1 MATTRTGQTTAG
13 VRPMTADELFKL
25 PKDEARGELIQGVF
39 YPAMPT
45 GGRHGEIEARLGE
58 ATLATS
64 FEPSGRLG
72 TVMTGDPGIVL
83 ERGPDTVRAPD
94 VAYFSAERLPPDA
107 DIAGFLDVVPDLIV
121 EVVSPDDRVTEVR
134 EKAEMWTAFGAR
146 LVWVV
151 WPETMAV
158 DVYRPEESV
167 VTLGAEDTLTGEDV
181 LPEFSCPVREVF
193 G

>member
-1 MATTRTGQTTAG
+1 MATTRSGQTTAG

-45 GGRHGEIEARLGE
+45 GGRHGEIEARLARRLGNIV
-58 ATLATS
+58 
-64 FEPSGRLG
+64 EPLGLG

-94 VAYFSAERLPPDA
+94 VAYFTPERLPPET
-107 DIAGFLDVVPDLIV
+107 DITRFLDAVPDLAV
-121 EVVSPDDRVTEVR
+121 EIVSPSNRPSEIR
-134 EKAEMWTAFGAR
+134 EKAEMWTSFGAR

-151 WPETMAV
+151 WPETMTV

>member
-45 GGRHGEIEARLGE
+45 GGRHGEIEALLAWRL
-58 ATLATS
+58 LNVVQ
-64 FEPSGRLG
+64 PSGRG
-72 TVMTGDPGIVL
+72 RVMTGDPGIVL

-94 VAYFSAERLPPDA
+94 IAYFSAERLPPET
-107 DIAGFLDVVPDLIV
+107 DITRFLDAVPDLAV
-121 EVVSPDDRVTEVR
+121 EIVSPSNRPSEIR
-134 EKAEMWTAFGAR
+134 EKAEMWTSFGAR

-151 WPETMAV
+151 WPETMTV

>member
-1 MATTRTGQTTAG
+1 MATTRAGQTTAG
-13 VRPMTADELFKL
+13 VRPMTADELFQL

-45 GGRHGEIEARLGE
+45 GGRHGKIEARLARRLGNIV
-58 ATLATS
+58 
-64 FEPSGRLG
+64 EPLGLG

-94 VAYFSAERLPPDA
+94 VAYFTPERLPPDA
-107 DIAGFLDVVPDLIV
+107 DDTGFLDVVPDLIV
-121 EVVSPDDRVTEVR
+121 EVVSPDDRATEVR
-134 EKAEMWTAFGAR
+134 KKAEMWTSFGAR

-167 VTLGAEDTLTGEDV
+167 VTLGAEDTLTGQDV
-181 LPEFSCPVREVF
+181 LPEFSCPVREIF

>member
-1 MATTRTGQTTAG
+1 
-13 VRPMTADELFKL
+13 
-25 PKDEARGELIQGVF
+25 
-39 YPAMPT
+39 
-45 GGRHGEIEARLGE
+45 
-58 ATLATS
+58 
-64 FEPSGRLG
+64 
-72 TVMTGDPGIVL
+72 MTGEPGIVL

-94 VAYFSAERLPPDA
+94 VAYFSPERLPPET
-107 DIAGFLDVVPDLIV
+107 DITRFLDAVPDLAV
-121 EVVSPDDRVTEVR
+121 EIVSPSNRPSEIR
-134 EKAEMWTAFGAR
+134 EKAEMWTSFGAR

-151 WPETMAV
+151 WPETMTV

>member
-45 GGRHGEIEARLGE
+45 GGRHGEIEALLAWRL
-58 ATLATS
+58 LNVVQ
-64 FEPSGRLG
+64 PSGRG
-72 TVMTGDPGIVL
+72 RVMTGDPGIVL

-94 VAYFSAERLPPDA
+94 VAYFSAERLPPET
-107 DIAGFLDVVPDLIV
+107 DITRFLDAVPDLAV
-121 EVVSPDDRVTEVR
+121 EIVSPSNRPSEIR
-134 EKAEMWTAFGAR
+134 EKAEMWTSFGAR

>member
-45 GGRHGEIEARLGE
+45 GGRHGEIEALLAWRL
-58 ATLATS
+58 LNVVQ
-64 FEPSGRLG
+64 PSGRG
-72 TVMTGDPGIVL
+72 RVMTGDPGIVL

-94 VAYFSAERLPPDA
+94 VAYFSPERLPPET
-107 DIAGFLDVVPDLIV
+107 DITRFLDAVPDLAV
-121 EVVSPDDRVTEVR
+121 EIVSPSNRPSEIR
-134 EKAEMWTAFGAR
+134 EKAEMWTSFGAR

-158 DVYRPEESV
+158 DVYRPEEPV
-167 VTLGAEDTLTGEDV
+167 ATLTEGDTLTGQDV
-181 LPEFSCPVREVF
+181 LPEFSCPVREIF

>member
-1 MATTRTGQTTAG
+1 MATTRSGQTTAG

-45 GGRHGEIEARLGE
+45 GGRHGEIEALLAWRL
-58 ATLATS
+58 LNVVQ
-64 FEPSGRLG
+64 PSGRG
-72 TVMTGDPGIVL
+72 RVMTGDPGIVL

-94 VAYFSAERLPPDA
+94 VAYFSAERLPPET
-107 DIAGFLDVVPDLIV
+107 DITRFLDAVPDLAV
-121 EVVSPDDRVTEVR
+121 EIVSPSNRPSEIR
-134 EKAEMWTAFGAR
+134 EKAEMWTSFGAR

-151 WPETMAV
+151 WPETMTV

-181 LPEFSCPVREVF
+181 LPEFSCPVREIF

>member
-45 GGRHGEIEARLGE
+45 GGRHGEIEARLARRLGNIV
-58 ATLATS
+58 
-64 FEPSGRLG
+64 EPLGLG

-94 VAYFSAERLPPDA
+94 IAYFTPERLPPET
-107 DIAGFLDVVPDLIV
+107 DITRFLDAIPDLAV
-121 EVVSPDDRVTEVR
+121 EIVSPSNRPSEIR
-134 EKAEMWTAFGAR
+134 EKAEMWTSFGAR

>member
-45 GGRHGEIEARLGE
+45 GGRHGEIEARLARRLGNIV
-58 ATLATS
+58 
-64 FEPSGRLG
+64 EPLGLG

-94 VAYFSAERLPPDA
+94 VAYFTPERLPPET
-107 DIAGFLDVVPDLIV
+107 DITRFLDAVPDLAV
-121 EVVSPDDRVTEVR
+121 EIVSPSNRPSEIR
-134 EKAEMWTAFGAR
+134 EKAEMWTSFGAR

-151 WPETMAV
+151 WPETMTV

>member
-45 GGRHGEIEARLGE
+45 GGRHGEIEARL
-58 ATLATS
+58 AWRLLNVVQ
-64 FEPSGRLG
+64 PSGRG
-72 TVMTGDPGIVL
+72 RVMTGDPGIVL

-94 VAYFSAERLPPDA
+94 VAYFSPERLPPET
-107 DIAGFLDVVPDLIV
+107 DITRFLDAVPDLAV
-121 EVVSPDDRVTEVR
+121 EIVSPSNRPSEIR
-134 EKAEMWTAFGAR
+134 EKAEMWTSFGAR

-151 WPETMAV
+151 WPETMTV

>member
-1 MATTRTGQTTAG
+1 MATTRSGQTTAG

-45 GGRHGEIEARLGE
+45 GGRHGEIEALLAWRL
-58 ATLATS
+58 LNVVQ
-64 FEPSGRLG
+64 PSGRG
-72 TVMTGDPGIVL
+72 RVMTGDPGIVL

-134 EKAEMWTAFGAR
+134 EKAEMWTSFGAR

-167 VTLGAEDTLTGEDV
+167 VTLGAEDTLTGQDV

>member
-1 MATTRTGQTTAG
+1 MATTRSGQTTAG

-45 GGRHGEIEARLGE
+45 GGRHGEIEALLAWRL
-58 ATLATS
+58 LNVVQ
-64 FEPSGRLG
+64 PSGRG
-72 TVMTGDPGIVL
+72 RVMTGDPGIVL

-134 EKAEMWTAFGAR
+134 EKAEMWTSFGAR

-151 WPETMAV
+151 WPETMTV

-181 LPEFSCPVREVF
+181 LPEFSCIVREVF

>member
-1 MATTRTGQTTAG
+1 MATTRSGQTTAG

-45 GGRHGEIEARLGE
+45 GGRHGEIEALLAWRL
-58 ATLATS
+58 LNVVQ
-64 FEPSGRLG
+64 PSGRG
-72 TVMTGDPGIVL
+72 RVMTGDPGIVL

-94 VAYFSAERLPPDA
+94 VAYFSAERLPPET
-107 DIAGFLDVVPDLIV
+107 DITRFLDAVPDLVV
-121 EVVSPDDRVTEVR
+121 EIVSPSNRPSEIR
-134 EKAEMWTAFGAR
+134 EKAEMWTSFGAR

-158 DVYRPEESV
+158 DVYRPEEPV
-167 VTLGAEDTLTGEDV
+167 ATLTEGDTLTGQDV
-181 LPEFSCPVREVF
+181 LPEFSCPVREIF

>member
-1 MATTRTGQTTAG
+1 MATTRSGQTTAG

-45 GGRHGEIEARLGE
+45 GGRHGKIEARLAWLLGNVVQ
-58 ATLATS
+58 
-64 FEPSGRLG
+64 PSGLG

-94 VAYFSAERLPPDA
+94 VAYFSPERLPPET
-107 DIAGFLDVVPDLIV
+107 DITRFLDAVPDLAV
-121 EVVSPDDRVTEVR
+121 EIVSPSNRPSEIR
-134 EKAEMWTAFGAR
+134 EKAEMWTSFGAR

-167 VTLGAEDTLTGEDV
+167 VTLTEGDTLTGQDV

>member
-45 GGRHGEIEARLGE
+45 GGRHGEIEALLAWRL
-58 ATLATS
+58 LNVVQ
-64 FEPSGRLG
+64 PSGRG
-72 TVMTGDPGIVL
+72 RVMTGDPGIVL

-94 VAYFSAERLPPDA
+94 VAYFSPERLPPET
-107 DIAGFLDVVPDLIV
+107 DITRFLDAVPDLAV
-121 EVVSPDDRVTEVR
+121 EIVSPSNRPSEIR
-134 EKAEMWTAFGAR
+134 EKAEMWTSFGAR

-151 WPETMAV
+151 WPETMTV

-167 VTLGAEDTLTGEDV
+167 VTLGAEDTLTGQDV
-181 LPEFSCPVREVF
+181 LPEFSCMVREVF

>member
-45 GGRHGEIEARLGE
+45 GGRHGEIEALLAWRL
-58 ATLATS
+58 LNVVQ
-64 FEPSGRLG
+64 PSGRG
-72 TVMTGDPGIVL
+72 RVMTGDPGIVL

-94 VAYFSAERLPPDA
+94 VAYFSPERLPPET
-107 DIAGFLDVVPDLIV
+107 DITRFLDAVPDLAV
-121 EVVSPDDRVTEVR
+121 EIVSPSNRPSEIR
-134 EKAEMWTAFGAR
+134 EKAEMWTSFGAR

-151 WPETMAV
+151 WPETMTV

>member
-45 GGRHGEIEARLGE
+45 GGRHGEIEALLAWRL
-58 ATLATS
+58 LNVVQ
-64 FEPSGRLG
+64 PSGRG
-72 TVMTGDPGIVL
+72 RVMTGEPGIVL

-94 VAYFSAERLPPDA
+94 VAYFSPERLPPET
-107 DIAGFLDVVPDLIV
+107 DITRFLDAVPDLVV
-121 EVVSPDDRVTEVR
+121 EIVSPSNRPSEIR
-134 EKAEMWTAFGAR
+134 EKAEMWTSFGAR

-151 WPETMAV
+151 WPETMTV

-167 VTLGAEDTLTGEDV
+167 ATLGAEDTLTGEDV

>member
-1 MATTRTGQTTAG
+1 MATTRAGQTTAG
-13 VRPMTADELFKL
+13 VRPMTADELFQL

-39 YPAMPT
+39 YPAMPA
-45 GGRHGEIEARLGE
+45 GGRHGKIEARLAWLLGNVVQ
-58 ATLATS
+58 
-64 FEPSGRLG
+64 PSGLG

-94 VAYFSAERLPPDA
+94 VAYFTPERLPPDA
-107 DIAGFLDVVPDLIV
+107 DDTGFLDVVPDLLV
-121 EVVSPDDRVTEVR
+121 EVVSPDDRATEVR
-134 EKAEMWTAFGAR
+134 KKAEMWTSFGAR

-151 WPETMAV
+151 WPETMAI

-167 VTLGAEDTLTGEDV
+167 VTLGAEDTLTGQDV
-181 LPEFSCPVREVF
+181 LPEFSCPVREIF

>member
-45 GGRHGEIEARLGE
+45 GGRHGEIEALLAWRL
-58 ATLATS
+58 LNVVQ
-64 FEPSGRLG
+64 PSGRG
-72 TVMTGDPGIVL
+72 RVMTGDPGIVL

-94 VAYFSAERLPPDA
+94 VAYFSPERLPPET
-107 DIAGFLDVVPDLIV
+107 DITRFLDAVPDLAV
-121 EVVSPDDRVTEVR
+121 EIVSPSNRPSEIR
-134 EKAEMWTAFGAR
+134 EKAEMWTSFGAR

-151 WPETMAV
+151 WPETMTV

-181 LPEFSCPVREVF
+181 LPEFSCMVREVF

>member
-1 MATTRTGQTTAG
+1 MATTRAGQTTAG
-13 VRPMTADELFKL
+13 VRPMTADELFQL

-39 YPAMPT
+39 YPAMPA
-45 GGRHGEIEARLGE
+45 GGRHGKIEARLAWLLGNVVQ
-58 ATLATS
+58 
-64 FEPSGRLG
+64 PSGLG

-94 VAYFSAERLPPDA
+94 VAYFTPERLPPET
-107 DIAGFLDVVPDLIV
+107 DITRFLDAVPDLAV
-121 EVVSPDDRVTEVR
+121 EIVSPSNRPSEIR
-134 EKAEMWTAFGAR
+134 EKAEMWTSFGAR

-158 DVYRPEESV
+158 DVYRPEEPV
-167 VTLGAEDTLTGEDV
+167 ATLTEGDTLTGQDV